1 MASAND
7 HDLPVTAMQPRP
19 VTQRHRRG
27 GKARDAYYPTWF
39 AAGAL
44 SIYFVFV
51 LVPGLLGIGL
61 AFTNWTAYSTSLRWV
76 GLANFRALFAPN
88 SFFLV
93 AMENTAIFTVATV
106 ILKTGIALALAILLT
121 AGIKR
126 LAALYRALIFIPN
139 LLPLVAVGIVFKSIL
154 DPTTGLL
161 NSTLRTLALGGLAQ
175 SWLGDVHL
183 ALWSVIGV
191 DTWKGVG
198 YIMVILIAGLLAIP
212 QEFYEAAS
220 CDGASKWQSFRLI
233 TLPMMMPVFAVTTV
247 INLVYAL
254 RVFDIVYVLTSGGPG
269 YATSTVYT
277 SIFSEFGL
285 GQYGIATAFSS
296 VFLIVMLAVSFMVI
310 RVMGRSEIQP

>member
-1 MASAND
+1 VASTT
-7 HDLPVTAMQPRP
+7 DLGSSAAGVQARTASRPR
-19 VTQRHRRG
+19 R
-27 GKARDAYYPTWF
+27 ARSLGNAYYPTWF
-39 AAGAL
+39 AFGAL

-51 LVPGLLGIGL
+51 LLPGLLGIGL
-61 AFTNWTAYSTSLRWV
+61 AFTDWTAYSTSVHWV

-93 AMENTAIFTVATV
+93 AMENTLIFTVATV

-121 AGIKR
+121 SGIKR
-126 LAALYRALIFIPN
+126 FAALYRALIFIPN
-139 LLPLVAVGIVFKSIL
+139 LLPMVAVGVVFKSIL

-175 SWLGDVHL
+175 NWLGDVQL

-212 QEFYEAAS
+212 REFYEAAS
-220 CDGASKWQSFRLI
+220 CDGASRWQSFRYI
-233 TLPMMMPVFAVTTV
+233 TLPQMMPVFAVTTV

-285 GQYGIATAFSS
+285 GQYGVATAFSS
-296 VFLIVMLAVSFMVI
+296 VFLLLMLVLSFVVI
-310 RVMGRSEIQP
+310 RVMHRPEAQT